1 MVKDPRVSLCVV
13 SLGPICIH
21 QLSYI
26 ELKSS
31 IYKQCKT
38 LSHRRSERSGGAG
51 QVHCLSLLASF
62 NIRYCLLNIFLSL
75 LGCCGQVILGIGLEK
90 RRRSERS
97 GAE

>member
-31 IYKQCKT
+31 IYIQWKT
-38 LSHRRSERSGGAG
+38 VSHRRSERSGGAG

-62 NIRYCLLNIFLSL
+62 IIRHCPSEHFP
-75 LGCCGQVILGIGLEK
+75 VIAGVLRAGYSGYWIGK
-90 RRRSERS
+90 
-97 GAE
+97 AAPQ